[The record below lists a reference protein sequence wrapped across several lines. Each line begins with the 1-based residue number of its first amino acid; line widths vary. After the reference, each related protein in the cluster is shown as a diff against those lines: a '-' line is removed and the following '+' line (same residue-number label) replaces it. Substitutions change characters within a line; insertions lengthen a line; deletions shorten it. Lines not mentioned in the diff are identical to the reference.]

1 MASGLNMSGRRSLC
15 RCVQVKGTTVKL
27 FFLLYICSPCLYI
40 VLEVVGFDQH
50 YGKVQ
55 LKCISMAY
63 STLKAKGSQTGANMT
78 TQIGFQK

>member
-55 LKCISMAY
+55 LNVSVWLILH
-63 STLKAKGSQTGANMT
+63 LK
-78 TQIGFQK
+78 QKVVKMVLI